1 MNRRAQGAAGEARA
15 LQYLQEKGMEP
26 VARNVR
32 CGGGEIDLIVRDG
45 RYLVFVEVKQR
56 ASGRMGQGREAVDAK
71 KRARI
76 SRAALAYLG
85 AQGSLDVPVRFDV
98 VEIQQGEVRHIPAAF
113 EFTPG

>member
-71 KRARI
+71 KRAR
-76 SRAALAYLG
+76 SRFASSPKEFAFFSARGEAGEPSSTLA
-85 AQGSLDVPVRFDV
+85 P
-98 VEIQQGEVRHIPAAF
+98 
-113 EFTPG
+113 